1 MTLIETRVEEK
12 NNVENLYFS
21 VEGERERRM
30 IIKKYKGERI
40 KINMFVKSVPVKPN
54 TNL

>member
-1 MTLIETRVEEK
+1 MLIETRVEEK
-12 NNVENLYFS
+12 NNVENSYCS
-21 VEGERERRM
+21 VEGKRERRM

-40 KINMFVKSVPVKPN
+40 KINMFVESVSVKPN